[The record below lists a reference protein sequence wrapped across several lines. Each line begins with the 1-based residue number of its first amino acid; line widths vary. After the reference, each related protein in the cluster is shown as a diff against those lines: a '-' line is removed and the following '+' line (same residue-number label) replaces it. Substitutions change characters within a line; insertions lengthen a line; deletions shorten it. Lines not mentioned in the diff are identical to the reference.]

1 MDANSFVVTADAGLE
16 VDAQKVQL
24 NDLHNKQIETDVL
37 LQLPLF
43 NFFNLFLQ
51 THWIHCM

>member
-24 NDLHNKQIETDVL
+24 NDLHNKEIETDVL
-37 LQLPLF
+37 LQLP
-43 NFFNLFLQ
+43 
-51 THWIHCM
+51 